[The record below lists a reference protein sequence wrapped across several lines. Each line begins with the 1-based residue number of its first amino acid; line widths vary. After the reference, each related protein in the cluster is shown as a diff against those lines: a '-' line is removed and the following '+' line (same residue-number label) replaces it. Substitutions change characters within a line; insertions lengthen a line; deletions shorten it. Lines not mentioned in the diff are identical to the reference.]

1 MPQLASWECC
11 TGCGACFSKC
21 PQKCISFK
29 EDKLGNIYPFIDE
42 AACVNCRQCEKV
54 CPQITTYYRY
64 TFANT
69 RKGFCSVE

>member
-42 AACVNCRQCEKV
+42 AACVNYIRWDIIKELLIEKTA
-54 CPQITTYYRY
+54 ITV
-64 TFANT
+64 
-69 RKGFCSVE
+69 SMLQ